1 MEKMHFSSY
10 YCISWWM
17 SHDNVNALDC
27 ELAVGYYGKI
37 SKRSPN
43 KSDKQRWIQKVG
55 KSLRLPGFQHA
66 GLPTYLLSFLFPSLL
81 CNHHEYRCSKKDYSH
96 SFYASHKIV
105 NGFPEFLKEQVQ
117 LHTMAFFRIVEN
129 TMLPV
134 DGSMFSINFLD
145 IPVTHLVFSIK
156 CFSMVAI
163 ASPGDVSARQGF

>member
-1 MEKMHFSSY
+1 MNT
-10 YCISWWM
+10 
-17 SHDNVNALDC
+17 DV
-27 ELAVGYYGKI
+27 
-37 SKRSPN
+37 
-43 KSDKQRWIQKVG
+43 QK
-55 KSLRLPGFQHA
+55 K
-66 GLPTYLLSFLFPSLL
+66 
-81 CNHHEYRCSKKDYSH
+81 NYSH

-156 CFSMVAI
+156 CFSMVAM